1 MSKIAFLT
9 TEEVAERYRG
19 SVSVGTL
26 RNWRA
31 MKIGPSFV
39 KIGKAVLY
47 RVDELEAWDDRNRV
61 QCCTSKRLEQD
72 VADHA

>member
-1 MSKIAFLT
+1 
-9 TEEVAERYRG
+9 
-19 SVSVGTL
+19 
-26 RNWRA
+26 

-61 QCCTSKRLEQD
+61 QCRPPKRIEQSAMD
-72 VADHA
+72 RA

>member
-1 MSKIAFLT
+1 MTETTFLT
-9 TEEVAERYRG
+9 PEEVAERYRG

-61 QCCTSKRLEQD
+61 QCRPSTRMKQTT
-72 VADHA
+72 VDHL